1 MINDRSL
8 FAYIGAAV
16 TAGAL
21 MALPLPAQ
29 ADSHVGTTKNAA
41 QAGLTFPST
50 PDGGG
55 GGGGEEK
62 APSAKKPRKEIR
74 KHRRIRHVVQRPRKH
89 HEHFVRQPQPREHVK
104 VSIQPEHGGGG
115 GHRHHWGHHGHHHNN
130 HFTDDLYR
138 TRHLRKYHSHHEAR
152 EALIRD
158 ARRWFHHV
166 PAKAHPQGVKGHDAV
181 RVVRKEPS
189 AHRDGGRKGQ

>member
-29 ADSHVGTTKNAA
+29 ANSHAGTSNGAHA
-41 QAGLTFPST
+41 RLTFPST

-55 GGGGEEK
+55 GGGGEEE
-62 APSAKKPRKEIR
+62 APAAKKPRKEIR
-74 KHRRIRHVVQRPRKH
+74 KHHRIRYVAHRPRKH
-89 HEHFVRQPQPREHVK
+89 HEHFHQPQPRENVD
-104 VSIQPEHGGGG
+104 VSVDSEHGGGG
-115 GHRHHWGHHGHHHNN
+115 DRRHHWGNHGHHHNN
-130 HFTDDLYR
+130 HFADDLYR
-138 TRHLRKYHSHHEAR
+138 TRHLRRFHSYREAR

-158 ARRWFHHV
+158 ANRWFRHKSE
-166 PAKAHPQGVKGHDAV
+166 KAHPKRVKGHDDV
-181 RVVRKEPS
+181 RVMREEPS
-189 AHRDGGRKGQ
+189 ARRDSGRQGD